1 MALTIS
7 EELSQVFD
15 LATLRQE
22 ASGLKSPH
30 QWRRVTDIWRHCDD
44 ARIKEQK
51 RFETR
56 YHSRVEAV
64 RRRLVDEAAAK
75 SFDLK
80 PRWAAEDA
88 FDANG
93 LTRQA
98 EREVRQAHQQRLANI
113 DELERTG
120 LKAVVEESMR
130 ENNLRGTAREQF
142 GQAVD
147 RRSHIERR
155 GQWSRNRQR

>member
-7 EELSQVFD
+7 EELSRSFD
-15 LATLRQE
+15 LATLRHE
-22 ASGLKSPH
+22 ASTLKAPH
-30 QWRRVTDIWRHCDD
+30 QWRRVTDIWRQCDE

-56 YHSRVEAV
+56 YHSRVEMV
-64 RRRLVDEAAAK
+64 RQRLVDDAGAK

-80 PRWAAEDA
+80 PRWAGEDA
-88 FDANG
+88 FDANE

-98 EREVRQAHQQRLANI
+98 EREVRQAHQQRLAKI

-120 LKAVVEESMR
+120 LKAIVEESMR

-142 GQAVD
+142 GRAVD

-155 GQWSRNRQR
+155 GQWSRNRER

>member
-7 EELSQVFD
+7 EELNRVFD

-22 ASGLKSPH
+22 AADLKAPH
-30 QWRRVTDIWRHCDD
+30 QWRRVTDIWRRCDD
-44 ARIKEQK
+44 ARTREQK

-56 YHSRVEAV
+56 YHSRVEVV

-80 PRWAAEDA
+80 PDWAGEDA
-88 FDANG
+88 FDAQT

-98 EREVRQAHQQRLANI
+98 EREVRHAHHQRLERI
-113 DELERTG
+113 DEFERRQ
-120 LKAVVEESMR
+120 LKAIVEQSVR

-142 GQAVD
+142 GRTVE
-147 RRSHIERR
+147 RRGGIERR
-155 GQWSRNRQR
+155 GQWTRNRDR